1 MGTPKW
7 GRLSRDR
14 VLEVTHVLLG
24 KEAVCADDAD
34 NDLVQFGPAFNSAT
48 TERLGSPRSR
58 ATPSRRLGS
67 RVTTP
72 KRTLIDGS
80 QLNKRSLTL
89 APRTADTDRRSQHR
103 MSRRLD
109 LLRRRFRVHLKKRGR
124 HDFPKEELGASEGRN
139 VPPSPYNCCC
149 EKNAGPLTVDGRDDG
164 RQGCQT
170 RGPQVCKGICSPE
183 NRDQASF
190 EMERM
195 DWQTTGE
202 RRSIAVIVEQD
213 LEPVADASFSGGDA
227 DCALL
232 GESSGSQDT
241 CSSSTFSSRVKSGQ
255 VPRIPL
261 IAEGGI
267 ADGSKEPRPDSA
279 IVNLDWP
286 CFGEGDEEDHR
297 DSTSRARET
306 CGPGPM
312 VILETTGASSESDF
326 SLGQVSARPSLSTL
340 DTEKYGGTLSNSA
353 RAIIKSHINLRLKG
367 ACSSG
372 SLLDSGVQ
380 NSIDE
385 RNGGIMGAMPQ
396 ITPPAP
402 PPKVRDVTD
411 DV

>member
-24 KEAVCADDAD
+24 KEAVCADAD
-34 NDLVQFGPAFNSAT
+34 NDLIQFGPAFNSVP

-80 QLNKRSLTL
+80 QLRRRSPTL
-89 APRTADTDRRSQHR
+89 APRTADIDRRSQHR

-109 LLRRRFRVHLKKRGR
+109 LLRRRFRVHRKKRGR
-124 HDFPKEELGASEGRN
+124 HVFPKEEVGVSEGQN
-139 VPPSPYNCCC
+139 VPPSPYNCCS
-149 EKNAGPLTVDGRDDG
+149 EKIAGPLIVDAREDG
-164 RQGCQT
+164 LQGCQT
-170 RGPQVCKGICSPE
+170 RGTPVCKGIWSPE
-183 NRDQASF
+183 MRDEESF
-190 EMERM
+190 EMEGM

-213 LEPVADASFSGGDA
+213 PESIADASFSGGDS
-227 DCALL
+227 DRALL
-232 GESSGSQDT
+232 GDSIGSQNT

-255 VPRIPL
+255 VPRVPL
-261 IAEGGI
+261 IAEDGI
-267 ADGSKEPRPDSA
+267 ADGSKELRPDSA
-279 IVNLDWP
+279 IVNLDWA
-286 CFGEGDEEDHR
+286 CFGEGDEKDHR
-297 DSTSRARET
+297 DPTSCAREM

-312 VILETTGASSESDF
+312 VLLETTGASSESDF
-326 SLGQVSARPSLSTL
+326 SLEQVSARPSLSTL

-353 RAIIKSHINLRLKG
+353 RAIIKSHTNLRLKG
-367 ACSSG
+367 ACPSG

-380 NSIDE
+380 NNIGK
-385 RNGGIMGAMPQ
+385 RNSGIMGTMPQ

-402 PPKVRDVTD
+402 PPKVRDVTN